1 MKGKNTAP
9 KGKPLLSKTE
19 LAVLKALK
27 EIGVPCY
34 TMDIV
39 NLTRRRVTAV
49 PRGTAYAMLTSLM
62 RKKAVTS
69 FLVELKKSAPR
80 RHFALTD
87 FGRQLAEG
95 TSS

>member
-1 MKGKNTAP
+1 MKRKNT
-9 KGKPLLSKTE
+9 KLESNPLVTKTE

-27 EIGVPCY
+27 EIGIPCY
-34 TMDIV
+34 TMDVV

-49 PRGTAYAMLTSLM
+49 PRGTAYAMLTSLV

-69 FLVELKKSAPR
+69 TLVELKNSAPR

-87 FGRQLAEG
+87 LGRQLVEG
-95 TSS
+95 PNS